1 MVQPVVRKIPSLN
14 QGISK
19 QSPSLRFPAQVSD
32 AKNIEFSVVDGARK
46 RPGGR
51 TVATMSGAV
60 EAAYR
65 MHKIERDDLE
75 EYAIVFGPANPF
87 LFKIIDLTTGLEA
100 SLTRE
105 SGVDAYL
112 SASGATVD
120 DLRFTTIADTTF
132 VVNTKKPT
140 GLAPNDSGAIDNST
154 MPLSLVR
161 TSVQPLQFELKQ
173 TEFKPRAFRQQVLT
187 PANPNASVSGNFR
200 LRYAPG
206 GTNYTTPD
214 IPYNATATDVQVA
227 LQGDGTSA
235 NEGLPPFPFG
245 KVICT
250 GGPLP
255 EKEVFIN
262 ISTDLD
268 VDRLITVPSQP
279 VGTAYSVTRGS
290 DSRDPAPGFIRQGR
304 PIQDISYFRGRLV
317 IASDEF
323 VVFSRSDDAFAFFLE
338 SPLAVADSDPI
349 EIQLAASDV
358 NIVDFVVP
366 FRNTLVIL
374 TKSGQQFELSSDGVL
389 SPSTA
394 AVTPSTRYQTQAARP
409 VQIGNRLYMAG
420 DGADHSSLLEY
431 FFQDTFVS
439 NVAVKVSKHID
450 NLIPPNVT
458 RIASVPTAE
467 SVVMLPAIAGD
478 ASSGQSISFRDGFGD
493 TDGSDEY
500 DETTTW
506 LNGNAPAV
514 GDDVTITQGHVVT
527 FDGYYD
533 PPGNPPQKQPGI
545 ESDVYVYRTY
555 FNGSERSQSAW
566 SKWNFDGDAIMDIA
580 SIDQDLFVLRRETAV
595 STGNVFLKIDRLD
608 MSGSRKAPDT
618 SFNRE
623 ICMDHMVK
631 KSGTISGNS
640 TTITMSEAE
649 SDLDLDTAVDT
660 AGNEYVISQN
670 ADGTTITIPV
680 AIGTDVM
687 LGRKIDCE
695 VELTELVMRSPQN
708 EPIEGGRLVIR
719 RLILNHTNSGPYD
732 LTVDS
737 KLPSFVPT
745 RTVSRTATTLESGL
759 LEMGVMGQA
768 RDLVVKTK
776 SDNSYPCTITGVE
789 YHATYSTSLE

>member
-19 QSPSLRFPAQVSD
+19 QAPSLRFPAQVSD

-46 RPGGR
+46 RPGGF
-51 TVATMSGAV
+51 TVSRIAGV
-60 EAAYR
+60 NDDAYR

-75 EYAIVFGPANPF
+75 EYAIVFGPGNPF

-100 SLTRE
+100 TLTRD
-105 SGVDAYL
+105 SGVDSYL

-140 GLAPNDSGAIDNST
+140 GLASNDSGAIDNST
-154 MPLSLVR
+154 MPLSLIR
-161 TSVQPLQFELKQ
+161 TSVQPLRFELKQ
-173 TEFKPRAFRQQVLT
+173 TEFKPRAFQQQVLT
-187 PANPNASVSGNFR
+187 PANPDASVSGNFR
-200 LRYAPG
+200 LRYKPG
-206 GTNYTTPD
+206 GTNYTTPN

-227 LQGDGTSA
+227 LQGDGTSE

-262 ISTDLD
+262 ISTDLE
-268 VDRLITVPSQP
+268 VDRLITVTTQP
-279 VGTAYSVTRGS
+279 VGTAYSITRGS

-304 PIQDISYFRGRLV
+304 PIRDISYFRGRLV

-338 SPLAVADSDPI
+338 SPLAVTDSDPI

-374 TKSGQQFELSSDGVL
+374 TKSGQQFELSSESVL
-389 SPSTA
+389 SAETA

-420 DGADHSSLLEY
+420 DGTDHSSLLEY

-439 NVAVKVSKHID
+439 NVAVKVSKHVD
-450 NLIPPNVT
+450 DLIPPNVT
-458 RIASVPTAE
+458 RLASVPTAE
-467 SVVMLPAIAGD
+467 SVVMMPSISGD
-478 ASSGQSISFRDGFGD
+478 AVGGQKVSVRDGFGD
-493 TDGSDEY
+493 EDGSDEY

-506 LNGNAPAV
+506 LNGDAPIV
-514 GDDVTITQGHVVT
+514 GDDVTITQNHTVT
-527 FDGYYD
+527 FDGYFD
-533 PPGNPPQKQPGI
+533 PPGNPPQKEPNI
-545 ESDVYVYRTY
+545 KSDIYVYRTY
-555 FNGSERSQSAW
+555 YNGSERAQSAW
-566 SKWNFDGDAIMDIA
+566 SKWNFDGDAIMDVA
-580 SIDQDLFVLRRETAV
+580 SIDQNLFVLRRERSV
-595 STGNVFLKIDRLD
+595 STGNIFLKIDRID
-608 MSGSRKAPDT
+608 MSSSRVPPDA
-618 SFNRE
+618 SFSRQ
-623 ICMDHMVK
+623 ICMDHMIK
-631 KSGTISGNS
+631 KSGTISGTT
-640 TTITMSEAE
+640 TTITMTEAE
-649 SDLDLDTAVDT
+649 ADLDLDTAVDT
-660 AGNEYVISQN
+660 TGVEHIISQN
-670 ADGTTITIPV
+670 ADGTTITIPA
-680 AIGTDVM
+680 AIGTDLI
-687 LGRKIDCE
+687 LGRKIESE
-695 VELTELVMRSPQN
+695 VELSELVMRSPQN
-708 EPIEGGRLVIR
+708 EPIEGGRLVVR
-719 RLILNHTNSGPYD
+719 RLIVNHTGSGPYD

-737 KLPSFVPT
+737 RLPSFVPT
-745 RTVSRTATTLESGL
+745 RTVSRQSTTIEDGL

-768 RDLVVKTK
+768 RDLVVKAT
-776 SDNSYPCTITGVE
+776 SSNSFPCTITGVE
-789 YHATYSTSLE
+789 YHATYSTTLE